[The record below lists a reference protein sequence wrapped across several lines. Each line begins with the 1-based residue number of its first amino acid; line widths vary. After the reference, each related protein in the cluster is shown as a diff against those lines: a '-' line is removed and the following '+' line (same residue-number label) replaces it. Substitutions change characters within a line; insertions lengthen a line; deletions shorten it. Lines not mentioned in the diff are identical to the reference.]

1 MKVGDL
7 VKIGY
12 SSKQTVLPSI
22 QSQLGVIVLEC
33 WHAENHDGYRLP
45 RAYKQWEVLCHRGI
59 AVFSEYQLCLI
70 K

>member
-12 SSKQTVLPSI
+12 SSKHPFIPSTNPPI
-22 QSQLGVIVLEC
+22 GVIVLEC
-33 WHAENHDGYRLP
+33 WHAENYDGYRLP
-45 RAYKQWEVLCHRGI
+45 RALKQWEVLCRRGI
-59 AVFSEYQLCLI
+59 AVFSECQLCLI